1 MGSNP
6 TRSALRPA
14 PRRRAVARPGWA
26 RLHAVDELVVRGAS
40 MWDGDRW
47 RLHDLVC
54 RDGLLVEGEARADA
68 AVLDASG
75 LRAVPGFIDLQCNG
89 GLGIDLAAE
98 PERLWE
104 LAAALPHFGVT
115 AWLPTIVTTPPH
127 VVERA
132 LATLTTGPP
141 DGWAGALPLGLHLEG
156 PFLAPARR
164 GAHPEALLRAPS
176 LEGIAG
182 WTRDA
187 GVALVTLAPELD
199 GAAEVQRAL
208 VERGVVVSIG
218 HSAATAA
225 QATIAIDA
233 GARSVTHLF
242 NAMSPLHHREPGV
255 TGVALMDERLH
266 AGLIADGVHVHP
278 LAVALAQ
285 RLLGDRLVLVTDAVA
300 ALGMPAGRHQLGR
313 AMLTVDEGGVRL
325 PDGTL
330 AGSNLAMDQAVRN
343 LVAFTGCALETAIA
357 AASTTPAGLL
367 GDTARGRLATGAR
380 ADVVLL
386 DDDTRVVGTIVGGAV
401 VHRPS
406 ARQRTE
412 APR

>member
-6 TRSALRPA
+6 TRSAHP
-14 PRRRAVARPGWA
+14 PGVHRRAVPRS
-26 RLHAVDELVVRGAS
+26 AVGDTAAVGDLVVRGAS
-40 MWDGDRW
+40 MWTGEGWRPGDLLCRGGV
-47 RLHDLVC
+47 LV
-54 RDGLLVEGEARADA
+54 DVGAADDATVVDA
-68 AVLDASG
+68 AG

-104 LAAALPHFGVT
+104 LAAALPRFGVT
-115 AWLPTIVTTPPH
+115 AWLPTIVTTPPR

-132 LATLTTGPP
+132 LATLTAGPP

-164 GAHPEALLRAPS
+164 GAHPQALLRAPS
-176 LEGIAG
+176 LEAIVG
-182 WTRDA
+182 WTRGA

-208 VERGVVVSIG
+208 VEGGVVVSIG

-225 QATIAIDA
+225 QATVAIDA

-255 TGVALMDERLH
+255 TGVALMDERVH

-278 LAVALAQ
+278 LTVALAQ

-300 ALGMPAGRHQLGR
+300 ALGMPHGRHELGR
-313 AMLTVDEGGVRL
+313 AEVTVGADGVRL
-325 PDGTL
+325 ADGTL
-330 AGSNLAMDQAVRN
+330 AGSNLAMDEAVRN
-343 LVAFTGCALETAIA
+343 LSAFTGCPLEVAVA
-357 AASTTPAGLL
+357 AASSAPARLL
-367 GDTARGRLATGAR
+367 GDPARGRLTAGAR

-386 DDDTRVVGTIVGGAV
+386 DDHGGVVTTIVAGMV
-401 VHRPS
+401 VHAAPS
-406 ARQRTE
+406 C
-412 APR
+412 